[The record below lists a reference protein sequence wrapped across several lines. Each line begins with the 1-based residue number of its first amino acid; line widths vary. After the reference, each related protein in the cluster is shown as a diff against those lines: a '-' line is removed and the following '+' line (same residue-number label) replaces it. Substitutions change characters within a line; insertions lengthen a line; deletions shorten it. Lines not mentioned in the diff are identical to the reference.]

1 MTASTAVQPIVT
13 ALRGLITVPSGMT
26 MDATGSAP
34 PRYAPDTIY
43 VWPRTQTLD
52 ELETTGDGGGTSQ
65 AWFRIRIAWARA
77 GQGEAMGQ
85 TRLAAVSS
93 QLDTGVQTIVDM
105 VRANR
110 TSADPAWRA
119 LRVDEVTYDAVVTFD
134 VRAAWIDISG
144 WRFVT

>member
-13 ALRGLITVPSGMT
+13 AIRGLITVPTGMT
-26 MDATGSAP
+26 LDTSGAAP
-34 PRYAPDTIY
+34 PRYAPETIY
-43 VWPRTQTLD
+43 VWPLRQTLD

-65 AWFRIRIAWARA
+65 AWFRIRVAWARA
-77 GQGEAMGQ
+77 GRGEAMAQ
-85 TRLAAVSS
+85 TRLAAISAE
-93 QLDTGVQTIVDM
+93 LDAGVQEVVDK

-119 LRVDEVTYDAVVTFD
+119 LHVDEVTYDAVVTFD